1 MPDFVP
7 YQTRH
12 ERPVPREDG
21 KIALSPERW
30 KMLRDYFI
38 SLGFDMSAPPE
49 PAEIKL
55 TVMIDVDGITFLPGV
70 YLAA

>member
-12 ERPVPREDG
+12 ERPTPRDDG

-30 KMLRDYFI
+30 ELLRDYLA
-38 SLGFDMSAPPE
+38 SLNIDGPSIYAT
-49 PAEIKL
+49 EIKL
-55 TVMIDVDGITFLPGV
+55 DVMIDVAGITFLPGV